1 MKNLKINKK
10 GFFFF
15 KPIIIISIILL
26 SLIGFIISSFD
37 NWFYRFIG
45 FVIIVISVNLS
56 LNFFDKMRNKKK
68 YAIKKEL
75 TDFILT
81 IETKENLL
89 DLFKIIQNN
98 KFFTNRDIKHCIS
111 LYKIKDLLQIEIFID
126 YHNFVFSSIKY
137 KEEYNNDIIK
147 IYNKEKLFLIDDID
161 LNTKILNAIKL
172 TLIDNCSTTS
182 SFIDNLKEDS
192 NLNEF
197 IVQNSNSC
205 YMDFYW
211 DIPGLSLEIID
222 NLLPDKLDEN
232 LEKNLFKINDDTEEL
247 MIEELIKLIHIIN
260 CEEKINKF
268 IKEEEKKEEKN

>member
-1 MKNLKINKK
+1 MKNLKINKR
-10 GFFFF
+10 GFFSFT
-15 KPIIIISIILL
+15 PIIIISIILL
-26 SLIGFIISSFD
+26 SLIGLIISSFD
-37 NWFYRFIG
+37 NWFYRFIC
-45 FVIIVISVNLS
+45 FVIIVLSVN
-56 LNFFDKMRNKKK
+56 FFLDFFEKRRNNKK

-75 TDFILT
+75 TEFILT

-89 DLFKIIQNN
+89 DLFKIIENN
-98 KFFTNRDIKHCIS
+98 KFFINRDIKHCIS

-126 YHNFVFSSIKY
+126 YHNSVYSSIKY

-147 IYNKEKLFLIDDID
+147 IYDKEKLFLLDNID

-172 TLIDNCSTTS
+172 TLIDDSSTTS

-192 NLNEF
+192 NLTEF

-205 YMDFYW
+205 YIDFYW
-211 DIPGLSLEIID
+211 DIARLSLEIIQ

-232 LEKNLFKINDDTEEL
+232 LEKNIFKINDDTEEL
-247 MIEELIKLIHIIN
+247 MIEELIKLIHNIN

-268 IKEEEKKEEKN
+268 IKKEKEENN